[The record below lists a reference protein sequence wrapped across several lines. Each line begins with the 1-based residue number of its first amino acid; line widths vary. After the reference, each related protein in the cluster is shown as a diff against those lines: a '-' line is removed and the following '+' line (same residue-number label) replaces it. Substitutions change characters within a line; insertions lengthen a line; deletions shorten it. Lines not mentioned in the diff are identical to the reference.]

1 MGEQCSGDEGR
12 RLGDTTGHG
21 CATGTTAAA
30 GIVGTGKSAS
40 ARRDVRA
47 GSDIGNGR
55 DAGARGGTLFQFWTT
70 DSTADAVK
78 GENPQRRG
86 TPTAGS
92 GVYNGEGERGLVCGE
107 NQLTPDTA
115 TTRIG
120 LDSPSVSM
128 ERSVGGDISAEGT
141 ETSLLD
147 KSSPVSY
154 DRAGCGDLT

>member
-1 MGEQCSGDEGR
+1 MACK
-12 RLGDTTGHG
+12 L
-21 CATGTTAAA
+21 
-30 GIVGTGKSAS
+30 
-40 ARRDVRA
+40 
-47 GSDIGNGR
+47 
-55 DAGARGGTLFQFWTT
+55 
-70 DSTADAVK
+70 
-78 GENPQRRG
+78 P
-86 TPTAGS
+86 GS